1 MTKLALIGADVLGT
15 SIALALKKAR
25 PGQFD
30 VAAAAADPDMLG
42 RLRKMGA
49 ADSTHDSARR
59 AVAGAEVVV
68 LDTPLIH
75 TRDLMEA
82 LGAELETGTVVTDTG
97 PIKAP
102 VIGWA
107 KTLLPR
113 GVHFVAG
120 RPVPRA
126 DLGGVTDASADL
138 LKGAEYCVV
147 PETDSDSEA
156 VRTVV
161 SLAEIC
167 GALPFFLNSRE
178 HDTYSVAMGTLPTV
192 IAAALMET
200 ASSSNSW
207 AEMSRLASGQF
218 QDMTR
223 LAERDPEESHAP
235 SMINPDDLVHWI
247 DQLISSLYGY
257 RNRIR
262 EGEGKKEDLFASYV
276 NAWEQR
282 AKWEA
287 RAVHPDDVRGEK
299 GQGSGEAMAEMMFGT
314 LLIDRY
320 RKMTGK
326 SRKQW
331 EYFRK
336 G

>member
-25 PGQFD
+25 PGQFE
-30 VAAAAADPDMLG
+30 VSAAAADPDTLG
-42 RLRKMGA
+42 RVRKMGA

-59 AVAGAEVVV
+59 AVEGAEVVV

-75 TRDLMEA
+75 TRDLLEA
-82 LGAELETGTVVTDTG
+82 LGTELETGTVVTDTG
-97 PIKAP
+97 PIKTP
-102 VIGWA
+102 VIEWA
-107 KTLLPR
+107 RTLLPR

-120 RPVPRA
+120 RPVPRS
-126 DLGGVTDASADL
+126 DLGGVSDASADV

-147 PETDSDSEA
+147 TDTGSDSEA

-167 GALPFFLNSRE
+167 GALPFFLDARE
-178 HDTYSVAMGTLPTV
+178 HDTYSAAMGSLPTV
-192 IAAALMET
+192 ISAALMET

-218 QDMTR
+218 RDMTR
-223 LAERDPEESHAP
+223 LAERDPEESHAA

-247 DQLISSLYGY
+247 DQLIASLYGY
-257 RNRIR
+257 RNQIR
-262 EGEGKKEDLFASYV
+262 EGKEDLFTSYI

-282 AKWEA
+282 AKWQA
-287 RAVHPDDVRGEK
+287 RAVHPDDVRGDK

-314 LLIDRY
+314 LLVDRY

-331 EYFRK
+331 EYFRR